1 MSEQLATMMWQRL
14 PNIPTGVLHDTRDG
28 NDEYFELKETGL
40 ELTITTHEGTVIT
53 DFWTIEQF
61 FAMYEAVL
69 HNVGCD
75 DAGIDHERTY
85 IGFDD

>member
-1 MSEQLATMMWQRL
+1 MSEQLATLTWRRL
-14 PNIPTGVLHDTRDG
+14 PDIPTVLAHNTRDG
-28 NDEYFELKETGL
+28 KDEYFELRETGL
-40 ELTITTHEGTVIT
+40 ELRITTHEGTVIT

-61 FAMYEAVL
+61 LAMYHVVL